1 MTTLHIQNTVRDYES
16 WQQAFDK
23 YEQFRA
29 DSLVRSYRICR
40 HVADPHQVTV
50 ELEFG
55 STEDAE
61 AFVPML
67 EKIWGTPQSK
77 QHLVSH
83 SAPVVMELVRER
95 ELEPSAT

>member
-1 MTTLHIQNTVRDYES
+1 MTTLHIQNTVRDYDS

-29 DSLVRSYRICR
+29 DNLVRSYRICR
-40 HVADPHQVTV
+40 QVGDPHQVTV
-50 ELEFG
+50 DLDFA

-61 AFVPML
+61 AFMPML
-67 EKIWGTPQSK
+67 EKIWSTPQSK

-83 SAPVVMELVRER
+83 SAPALMELVRER
-95 ELEPSAT
+95 ALEPSAT